1 MYSTNITMVVDYMGI
16 DIRDTVQF
24 RIDQFLFR

>member
-1 MYSTNITMVVDYMGI
+1 MVVDYMGI